1 MQKKV
6 KHRYN
11 SGIKQVVINHISEN
25 INIYFRVLIIFIIG
39 ICIGIAIVNQLPE
52 TGLQDI
58 NEYIE
63 TSINALK
70 NDGNEISK
78 FQILK
83 SSLFKN
89 IVVVFAIW
97 FLGLTL
103 LGSFILYFITLIIGI
118 TFGYT
123 LAAIM
128 TSFTFIQGVLFFLTA
143 MLLQNVIN
151 IPSII
156 FLITQGIKLHKEF
169 AIKQNTSLKYIL
181 AKYSA
186 YSILVMIL
194 LIIAS
199 LIEVYVSG
207 NLIYT
212 IVKYL

>member
-1 MQKKV
+1 MPKRV

-11 SGIKQVVINHISEN
+11 SGIKQIILNHISEN
-25 INIYFRVLIIFIIG
+25 INIYFKVLIIFIIG
-39 ICIGIAIVNQLPE
+39 ICIGTAVINQLPE
-52 TGLQDI
+52 TGLQNI

-63 TSINALK
+63 NSINALK
-70 NDGNEISK
+70 NGSEVSK
-78 FQILK
+78 VQILK

-89 IVVVFAIW
+89 IVIVFVIW
-97 FLGLTL
+97 FFGLTL

-128 TSFTFIQGVLFFLTA
+128 TSYTFIQGILFFLTA
-143 MLLQNVIN
+143 MLLQNIIN

-156 FLITQGIKLHKEF
+156 FLITQGIKLHKQLT
-169 AIKQNTSLKYIL
+169 IKPNTSLKYIFV
-181 AKYSA
+181 KYSA
-186 YSILVMIL
+186 YSVLIMIL

-199 LIEVYVSG
+199 LVEAYISG
-207 NLIYT
+207 SLVYT

>member
-1 MQKKV
+1 MQKRV

-11 SGIKQVVINHISEN
+11 SGIKQKIINHISEN

-39 ICIGIAIVNQLPE
+39 LCIGIAIVNQLPE
-52 TGLQDI
+52 TGLQEI
-58 NEYIE
+58 NEYVE
-63 TSINALK
+63 TSINVLK
-70 NDGNEISK
+70 NESEISK
-78 FQILK
+78 IQILK

-89 IVVVFAIW
+89 IVVVFIIW
-97 FLGLTL
+97 FFGLTL

-128 TSFTFIQGVLFFLTA
+128 TSFTFIQGILFFLTA
-143 MLLQNVIN
+143 MLLQNIIN

-156 FLITQGIKLHKEF
+156 FLIMQGINLHKEV
-169 AIKQNTSLKYIL
+169 ATKQNTSLKYIL

-186 YSILVMIL
+186 YSILIMIL

-199 LIEVYVSG
+199 LVEAYISG
-207 NLIYT
+207 SLVYT

>member
-1 MQKKV
+1 MQKRV

-11 SGIKQVVINHISEN
+11 SGIKQKIINHISEN
-25 INIYFRVLIIFIIG
+25 INIYFRVLLILIIG

-63 TSINALK
+63 TSINVLK
-70 NDGNEISK
+70 SRSEISK
-78 FQILK
+78 IQILK

-89 IVVVFAIW
+89 IIVVFIIW
-97 FLGLTL
+97 FFGLTL
-103 LGSFILYFITLIIGI
+103 IGSFVLYFITLSIGI

-156 FLITQGIKLHKEF
+156 FLITEGIKSHKEL

-181 AKYSA
+181 AKHSA
-186 YSILVMIL
+186 YSILVIIL

>member
-1 MQKKV
+1 MQKRV

-11 SGIKQVVINHISEN
+11 SGIKQKIINHISEN
-25 INIYFRVLIIFIIG
+25 INIYFRVLLIFIIG

-63 TSINALK
+63 TSINVLK
-70 NDGNEISK
+70 SRSEISK
-78 FQILK
+78 IQILK

-89 IVVVFAIW
+89 IIVVFIIW
-97 FLGLTL
+97 FFGLTL
-103 LGSFILYFITLIIGI
+103 IGSFVLYFITLSIGI

-156 FLITQGIKLHKEF
+156 FLITQGIKSYKEL

-186 YSILVMIL
+186 YSFLVMIL

>member
-1 MQKKV
+1 MQKRV

-11 SGIKQVVINHISEN
+11 SGIKQLIINHISEN
-25 INIYFRVLIIFIIG
+25 INIYFRILIIFIIG
-39 ICIGIAIVNQLPE
+39 ICIGIAVVNQLSE

-63 TSINALK
+63 SSINSLK
-70 NDGNEISK
+70 NGNEVSK

-83 SSLFKN
+83 TSLFKN
-89 IVVVFAIW
+89 IVIVFIIW
-97 FLGLTL
+97 FFGLTL
-103 LGSFILYFITLIIGI
+103 LGSFILYFVTLIIGI

-128 TSFTFIQGVLFFLTA
+128 TSFTLIQGMLFFLSA
-143 MLLQNVIN
+143 MLLQNIIN

-156 FLITQGIKLHKEF
+156 FLITQGIKLHKELTV
-169 AIKQNTSLKYIL
+169 KQNTSLKYIL

-199 LIEVYVSG
+199 LIEVYISG

-212 IVKYL
+212 IIKYL